1 MARVLFVIVFIHP
14 TCILNMTLRVKDDWF
29 NFFCNSGIPADT
41 AHTYP
46 TAFVNNGIT
55 ETTLPRLNR
64 QYLTEFG
71 IIIIGDVLTIFSTY

>member
-1 MARVLFVIVFIHP
+1 MIGLIYFVILASLP
-14 TCILNMTLRVKDDWF
+14 TQL
-29 NFFCNSGIPADT
+29 
-41 AHTYP
+41 TYA
-46 TAFVNNGIT
+46 TVFVNNGIT